1 MEIQNATS
9 ARSRSDPSDANR
21 LVEPVVGDRPRD
33 PPGHHRP
40 VAPGP
45 LRHPLVHRVVMRMR
59 AAASAAGGIQRER
72 VQHRA
77 GPAVAVE
84 VVEPAQHRLAVRHR
98 GRRIAV
104 AGRGL
109 PGHRVRRSRCPRGQ
123 AGRPRPGRL
132 QPLPGRQLD
141 PAAEIPRLGPRR
153 PVPLHADGVQEPPPP
168 QQVDRVRPQRQFRLP
183 RRQQVPQENRHRL
196 HNLAAGPHDAIRL
209 MGISGGHETA
219 RPRHHE
225 PRQVASL
232 FLIRFDH
239 ADKLASVTENPP

>member
-9 ARSRSDPSDANR
+9 ARSRSDASDANS
-21 LVEPVVGDRPRD
+21 LLNQLVGDRPRD
-33 PPGHHRP
+33 PLRHRRP

-45 LRHPLVHRVVMRMR
+45 LGPPLVHRVVMRVR
-59 AAASAAGGIQRER
+59 AAAPAAGGIQRER

-84 VVEPAQHRLAVRHR
+84 VVEPPQHRLAMRHR
-98 GRRIAV
+98 GRRIPV
-104 AGRGL
+104 AGRRL
-109 PGHRVRRSRCPRGQ
+109 AGHRVRRSRSPRGQ

-132 QPLPGRQLD
+132 QPLLGRQLD

-168 QQVDRVRPQRQFRLP
+168 QQVDRVRPQRRFRLP

-196 HNLAAGPHDAIRL
+196 HDLAAGPDDPIRL
-209 MGISGGHETA
+209 TGIAGGHETA

-225 PRQVASL
+225 PRQIASL

-239 ADKLASVTENPP
+239 ADKLAPVTENPP